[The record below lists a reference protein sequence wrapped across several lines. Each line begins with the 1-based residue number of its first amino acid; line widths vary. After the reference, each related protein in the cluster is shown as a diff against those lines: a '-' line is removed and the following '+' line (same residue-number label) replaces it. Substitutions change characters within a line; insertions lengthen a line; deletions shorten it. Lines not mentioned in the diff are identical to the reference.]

1 MFNKLIGGMLV
12 VASTSI
18 YGYMLTKELT
28 NRIIVLKQLKRAFL
42 LLKSEIRYSMETL
55 PDAFINVS
63 NKFNECEKE
72 IGFFFGR
79 VGERIKETADIT
91 FKEIWESQV
100 NELKKQTNIDG
111 KDGDKLMSL
120 GDGLGY
126 LDVTQQLNNIDQYI
140 EALEA
145 DIEELSG
152 KYKESCKL
160 YTSLGVMAG
169 LFLTIILI

>member
-72 IGFFFGR
+72 IGFYEGY
-79 VGERIKETADIT
+79 ETFPSKAKYLPIRYGNT
-91 FKEIWESQV
+91 LPPYQ
-100 NELKKQTNIDG
+100 
-111 KDGDKLMSL
+111 KD
-120 GDGLGY
+120 
-126 LDVTQQLNNIDQYI
+126 T
-140 EALEA
+140 
-145 DIEELSG
+145 
-152 KYKESCKL
+152 
-160 YTSLGVMAG
+160 
-169 LFLTIILI
+169 